1 MAHPITLRPYQ
12 PGDGPLLAA
21 LFYETVHTVNA
32 RDYTPAQL
40 QAWAPS
46 PEAPD
51 PEAWD
56 RSFQG
61 RRALVAEAGGQIAG
75 FGDLDPKTGCLDRLY
90 VHKDRQ
96 GQGVAS
102 ALCAALE
109 AAARE
114 EILKQQDDAIYKRRN
129 AAIDQERIVKEN
141 ELNTEIRVAEKQKEK
156 RQKEMETKRLIQ
168 EKQAELDA
176 RKLEADIRLEEENQK
191 LVTLQTQNER
201 KKSDAKAYDAQVL
214 LQTYAGIDTEIIK
227 ALATSGMDSRALI
240 AKAFLEIGG
249 KADKIGVLN
258 VSPDL
263 LESLSGA

>member
-1 MAHPITLRPYQ
+1 MAHPITLRSYQ

-75 FGDLDPKTGCLDRLY
+75 FGDLDPKTGYLDRLY

-109 AAARE
+109 AAARTDRVHTYAS
-114 EILKQQDDAIYKRRN
+114 LTARPFFLRRGY
-129 AAIDQERIVKEN
+129 
-141 ELNTEIRVAEKQKEK
+141 
-156 RQKEMETKRLIQ
+156 RL
-168 EKQAELDA
+168 L
-176 RKLEADIRLEEENQK
+176 RENQ
-191 LVTLQTQNER
+191 VER
-201 KKSDAKAYDAQVL
+201 RGVL
-214 LQTYAGIDTEIIK
+214 LTNFLMEKT
-227 ALATSGMDSRALI
+227 LPDS
-240 AKAFLEIGG
+240 
-249 KADKIGVLN
+249 
-258 VSPDL
+258 P
-263 LESLSGA
+263 

>member
-75 FGDLDPKTGCLDRLY
+75 FGDLDPKTGYLDRLY

-109 AAARE
+109 AAARTDRVHTYAS
-114 EILKQQDDAIYKRRN
+114 LTARPFFLRRGY
-129 AAIDQERIVKEN
+129 
-141 ELNTEIRVAEKQKEK
+141 
-156 RQKEMETKRLIQ
+156 RL
-168 EKQAELDA
+168 L
-176 RKLEADIRLEEENQK
+176 RENQ
-191 LVTLQTQNER
+191 VER
-201 KKSDAKAYDAQVL
+201 RGVL
-214 LQTYAGIDTEIIK
+214 LTNFLMEKT
-227 ALATSGMDSRALI
+227 LPDS
-240 AKAFLEIGG
+240 
-249 KADKIGVLN
+249 
-258 VSPDL
+258 P
-263 LESLSGA
+263 

>member
-75 FGDLDPKTGCLDRLY
+75 FGDLDPETGCLDRLY

-109 AAARE
+109 AAARTDRVYTYAS
-114 EILKQQDDAIYKRRN
+114 LTARPFFLRRGY
-129 AAIDQERIVKEN
+129 
-141 ELNTEIRVAEKQKEK
+141 
-156 RQKEMETKRLIQ
+156 RL
-168 EKQAELDA
+168 L
-176 RKLEADIRLEEENQK
+176 RENQ
-191 LVTLQTQNER
+191 VER
-201 KKSDAKAYDAQVL
+201 RGVL
-214 LQTYAGIDTEIIK
+214 LTNFLMEKT
-227 ALATSGMDSRALI
+227 LPDS
-240 AKAFLEIGG
+240 
-249 KADKIGVLN
+249 
-258 VSPDL
+258 P
-263 LESLSGA
+263 

>member
-21 LFYETVHTVNA
+21 FFYETVHTVNA

-75 FGDLDPKTGCLDRLY
+75 FGDLDPKTGYLDRLY

-109 AAARE
+109 AAARTDRVHTYAS
-114 EILKQQDDAIYKRRN
+114 LTARPFFLRRGY
-129 AAIDQERIVKEN
+129 
-141 ELNTEIRVAEKQKEK
+141 
-156 RQKEMETKRLIQ
+156 RL
-168 EKQAELDA
+168 L
-176 RKLEADIRLEEENQK
+176 RENQ
-191 LVTLQTQNER
+191 VER
-201 KKSDAKAYDAQVL
+201 RGVL
-214 LQTYAGIDTEIIK
+214 LTNFLMEK
-227 ALATSGMDSRALI
+227 NLPDS
-240 AKAFLEIGG
+240 
-249 KADKIGVLN
+249 
-258 VSPDL
+258 P
-263 LESLSGA
+263 

>member
-75 FGDLDPKTGCLDRLY
+75 FGDLDPKTGCLD
-90 VHKDRQ
+90 Q
-96 GQGVAS
+96 IG
-102 ALCAALE
+102 
-109 AAARE
+109 
-114 EILKQQDDAIYKRRN
+114 
-129 AAIDQERIVKEN
+129 
-141 ELNTEIRVAEKQKEK
+141 
-156 RQKEMETKRLIQ
+156 
-168 EKQAELDA
+168 
-176 RKLEADIRLEEENQK
+176 
-191 LVTLQTQNER
+191 
-201 KKSDAKAYDAQVL
+201 
-214 LQTYAGIDTEIIK
+214 
-227 ALATSGMDSRALI
+227 RAH
-240 AKAFLEIGG
+240 
-249 KADKIGVLN
+249 V
-258 VSPDL
+258 
-263 LESLSGA
+263 